1 MSFIYGLS
9 TVILC
14 CLFLISVVVPTQ
26 ETDPPVSIEVGG
38 KEAGRQD
45 ETNYPVTRRLN
56 PTTRF
61 DNLFTSSD
69 VFKYVRLNNET
80 LKH

>member
-1 MSFIYGLS
+1 MVYPLYYYAVISYFRGSPNSRNGPAGLYRS
-9 TVILC
+9 GWERSRQT
-14 CLFLISVVVPTQ
+14 
-26 ETDPPVSIEVGG
+26 
-38 KEAGRQD
+38 GRK
-45 ETNYPVTRRLN
+45 NSPVTRRLN

-80 LKH
+80 LKN